1 MKAEVK
7 NAIINS
13 ISNNENYLS
22 IKEVCLQNKWVF
34 EIMDFVNASYDKEDK
49 QHFVN
54 FCFNCNY
61 TEENGT
67 ITSTIEEFRIQIGL
81 VTKSGYF
88 STKELP
94 ILFVDSDNLN
104 QEEICAALEYFNTQT
119 KNNTFDPFFFEN
131 EIQRR
136 NASAWSYIASN
147 HLQEDCR

>member
-7 NAIINS
+7 NIIINS
-13 ISNNENYLS
+13 ISNDENYLS
-22 IKEVCLQNKWVF
+22 IKEVCLQNKWEF
-34 EIMDFVNASYDKEDK
+34 QIMDFVNAYYTKNQK
-49 QHFVN
+49 QHFIN
-54 FCFNCNY
+54 FSFNCNY
-61 TEENGT
+61 IEENGN
-67 ITSTIEEFRIQIGL
+67 ITSTQEEFRIQIGL